1 MTTVLAIDIG
11 GTKIRGITAD
21 ESGLLGKPWRY
32 STNTIDSAEDLLERL
47 EDSYDDIEAIGVA
60 AAAVVN
66 RETNELLHAPN
77 WAGWDL
83 TPLGDAYAV
92 PLAVEN
98 DADAS
103 ALGLKTY
110 GDVDPDADLAYVTIS
125 TGIGAGILRNGQLVP
140 GAEAGF
146 VNVNWDG
153 EIQHSGVNDPW
164 EGYASGSRFP
174 YRIREW
180 LAEEQRDTVL
190 TGDENAQSFFEAVY
204 AGDQVARE
212 YYTRIKQINAAGI
225 GTITDL
231 FSTDTLKVGGG
242 VALNHPNLIDYDAD
256 PYTVEPVN
264 LNRYCMMS
272 PPKIELNPFGVD
284 TELYGAAAA
293 AFECL
298 RDNRLRT

>member
-11 GTKIRGITAD
+11 GTKIRGVTAD
-21 ESGLLGKPWRY
+21 ESGLQGEPWRY
-32 STNTIDSAEDLLERL
+32 STAHIDSATDLVDRL
-47 EDSYDDIEAIGVA
+47 DDRYDDIEAIGVA

-66 RETNELLHAPN
+66 RETNELLNASN

-83 TPLGDAYAV
+83 TPLSEAFSV

-110 GDVDPDADLAYVTIS
+110 GDVAADADLAYVTIS
-125 TGIGAGILRNGQLVP
+125 TGIGAGILRNGELVP
-140 GAEAGF
+140 GVEAGF
-146 VNVNWDG
+146 INVNWDG

-174 YRIREW
+174 YRIQEW
-180 LAEEQRDTVL
+180 LADEQRETTL
-190 TGDENAQSFFEAVY
+190 TGEEDAEAFFEAVY
-204 AGDQVARE
+204 VGDQVARE
-212 YYTRIKQINAAGI
+212 YYTRIKRINAAGI

-231 FSTDTLKVGGG
+231 FSTDTMKIGGG
-242 VALNHPNLIDYDAD
+242 VALNHPGLVDYDTD
-256 PYTVEPVN
+256 PNTVEPIA

-272 PPKIELNPFGVD
+272 PPDIGLNPFGVD
-284 TELYGAAAA
+284 IELYGAAAA
-293 AFECL
+293 ALE
-298 RDNRLRT
+298 RLRE